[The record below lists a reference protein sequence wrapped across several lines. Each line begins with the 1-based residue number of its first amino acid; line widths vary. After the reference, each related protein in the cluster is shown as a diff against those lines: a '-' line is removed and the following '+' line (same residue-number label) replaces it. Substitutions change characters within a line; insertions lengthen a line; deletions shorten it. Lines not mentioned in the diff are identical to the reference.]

1 MEVEETNLR
10 LREAIKE
17 AEKLTVEAKAA
28 NVAKG
33 QFLANVSHE
42 IRTPL
47 NGVIGMTE
55 LLLNTDLDDQQR
67 GYAQIVK
74 TGGDALLTLINDILD
89 FSKIEAGK
97 LEVET
102 IDFDLRATVEDISDL
117 LAVRAQDKDLEFVC
131 LMDPEAPSF
140 VR

>member
-131 LMDPEAPSF
+131 LIDPEAPSF